1 MATES
6 NLWFEEMLE
15 MNAGRTMKIKI
26 EDLIEACDSQ
36 FQRIEVYKTRPFGK
50 MLVLDGVIM
59 LTEWDECGYHEM
71 LAHVP
76 MFSHPA
82 PKNVCII
89 GGGDGGTM
97 REVLKHP
104 SVETV
109 DICEIDGDVI
119 RLSQKHLPHLASSF
133 DDRRVTVHTADGAKF
148 VAENKNSFDII
159 LVDSSDPIGPAEV
172 LFSEQFYMDMKE
184 ALREDGIAATQSES
198 FFYHEDIVA
207 RLTGYAKAHYAS
219 PSYYYTMV
227 PTYPSGM
234 IGFTF
239 CSKKYDGLKD
249 FDESRVAPMQ
259 DTLNYYNPDVHRGA
273 FALPQ
278 FVRRR
283 VERR

>member
-1 MATES
+1 MAIES
-6 NLWFEEMLE
+6 NLWFEEILE
-15 MNAGRTMKIKI
+15 MQAGRTMKIKI
-26 EDLIEACDSQ
+26 EDLIEAYDSK

-76 MFSHPA
+76 MSTHPC
-82 PKNVCII
+82 PENICII

-97 REVLKHP
+97 KEVLKH
-104 SVETV
+104 STVKTV

-119 RLSQKHLPHLASSF
+119 RLSQKHFPELASSF
-133 DDRRVTVHTADGAKF
+133 DDSRVTVHTADGAKF
-148 VAENKNSFDII
+148 VAENKNAFDII

-184 ALREDGIAATQSES
+184 SLREDGIAVTQSES
-198 FFYHEDIVA
+198 FFYHESIVA
-207 RLTGYAKAHYAS
+207 KLTGYAKKHYAA

-249 FDESRVAPMQ
+249 MDDTRTASMR
-259 DTLNYYNPDVHRGA
+259 DTLNYYNPHIHRGA
-273 FALPQ
+273 FALPE

-283 VERR
+283 VNF

>member
-1 MATES
+1 MAIES
-6 NLWFEEMLE
+6 NLWFEEILE
-15 MNAGRTMKIKI
+15 MQAGRTMKIKI
-26 EDLIEACDSQ
+26 EDLIEAYDSK

-76 MFSHPA
+76 MSTHPR
-82 PKNVCII
+82 PENICII

-97 REVLKHP
+97 KEVLKHP
-104 SVETV
+104 TVKTV

-119 RLSQKHLPHLASSF
+119 RLSQKHFPELASSF
-133 DDRRVTVHTADGAKF
+133 DDSRVTVHTADGAKF
-148 VAENKNSFDII
+148 VAENKNAFDII

-172 LFSEQFYMDMKE
+172 LFSEEFYMDMKE
-184 ALREDGIAATQSES
+184 ALREDGIAVTQSES
-198 FFYHEDIVA
+198 FFYHASMVA
-207 RLTGYAKAHYAS
+207 KLTGYAKKHYAA

-249 FDESRVAPMQ
+249 FDDTRTASMQ
-259 DTLNYYNPDVHRGA
+259 DSLNYYNPDIHRGA

-278 FVRRR
+278 FVRRKINF
-283 VERR
+283 

>member
-1 MATES
+1 MAIES
-6 NLWFEEMLE
+6 NLWFEEILE
-15 MNAGRTMKIKI
+15 MQAGRTMKIKI
-26 EDLIEACDSQ
+26 ENLIEAYDSK

-119 RLSQKHLPHLASSF
+119 RLSKKHFPELAASF
-133 DDRRVTVHTADGAKF
+133 DDSRVTVHTADGAKF
-148 VAENKNSFDII
+148 VAENKNAFDII

-184 ALREDGIAATQSES
+184 SLREDGIAVTQSES

-207 RLTGYAKAHYAS
+207 RLTGYAKTHYAS

-249 FDESRVAPMQ
+249 FDDTRTASMQ
-259 DTLNYYNPDVHRGA
+259 DTLNYYNPHIHRGA

-278 FVRRR
+278 FVRRKIDF
-283 VERR
+283 

>member
-1 MATES
+1 MAIES
-6 NLWFEEMLE
+6 NLWFEEILE
-15 MNAGRTMKIKI
+15 MQAGRTMKIKI
-26 EDLIEACDSQ
+26 ENLIEAYDSK

-119 RLSQKHLPHLASSF
+119 RLSKKHFPELAASF
-133 DDRRVTVHTADGAKF
+133 DDSRVTVHTADGAKF
-148 VAENKNSFDII
+148 VAENKNAFDII

-184 ALREDGIAATQSES
+184 SLREDGIAVTQSES

-207 RLTGYAKAHYAS
+207 RLTGYAKTHYAS

-249 FDESRVAPMQ
+249 FDDTRTASMQ
-259 DTLNYYNPDVHRGA
+259 DTLNYYNPHIHRGA

-278 FVRRR
+278 FVRRKINF
-283 VERR
+283 

>member
-1 MATES
+1 MSTES
-6 NLWFEEMLE
+6 NLWFEEILE

-26 EDLIEACDSQ
+26 EDLIEAFDSQ
-36 FQRIEVYKTRPFGK
+36 YQRIEVYKTRPFGK

-76 MFSHPA
+76 MFAHPA

-119 RLSQKHLPHLASSF
+119 RLSQKHLPNLASSF
-133 DDRRVTVHTADGAKF
+133 DDSRVTVHTADGAKF

-184 ALREDGIAATQSES
+184 ALREDGIAVTQSES
-198 FFYHEDIVA
+198 FFYHEGIVSK
-207 RLTGYAKAHYAS
+207 LTGYAKTHYAS

-249 FDESRVAPMQ
+249 FDESRVAQMQ
-259 DTLNYYNPDVHRGA
+259 NTLDYYNPDVHRGA

-283 VERR
+283 VKL